1 MKKIKIKIP
10 PIDSSKSL
18 QERKE
23 VIKIHLM
30 NWKSNRTKK
39 SKDSKNEKD

>member
-1 MKKIKIKIP
+1 MKKIKLQVP
-10 PIDSSKSL
+10 PIDSTKSL

-30 NWKSNRTKK
+30 IYKSNRTKK
-39 SKDSKNEKD
+39 DGDSEKKKD